1 MSKTKVKTVVQQPT
15 PPAQEEEDDSDVEFV
30 LDREPEKDA
39 VELELERLVFGDS
52 AGFRAGLGELAVQDG
67 NVEEEEDEE
76 GQEETGYEGVE
87 DADLFFTDTGDAPL
101 PNTAA
106 EDSSD
111 DDTTKGRLPAAW
123 QDSDDERTLVS
134 LASAPRLRKLRRT
147 EAEDVV
153 NGKDYT
159 RRLRQQFELLHPRPQ
174 WATHALQGGE
184 PARKKRRLSGDE
196 DESSA
201 DEMEMDDDDIPSTAP
216 LSRLLR
222 DASTLTRSTT
232 LTTGKKRKILRP
244 EVINIQ
250 RLPDLPPGPGSSAI
264 TSLNFHPS
272 LPLILSSGPSSTLY
286 LHHLAPSPPAAV
298 ANPLLTSLHV
308 KGSELTTTAFHPKD
322 SRIFLSARR
331 RYFHVWDLKS
341 GKVEKITRVYGQQHE
356 QRSMERFKL
365 SPCGSY
371 LALLGS
377 SRKGGGVVNIL
388 SASSLQWIAQV
399 RVESRGGIADFC
411 WWGDGKGLAIV
422 GKGGEVTEWN
432 VERREV
438 VARWQDEGAVGTTV
452 LALGGKHDL
461 GGKGC
466 GTDRWVAVG
475 SSSGIVNIYDR
486 RVWLAGVGGTGGEG
500 DLFPR
505 TPKPT
510 KTLGHLTT
518 PTSSL
523 TFSPDGQLLVMASKW
538 KRDAVKLV
546 HLPSCT
552 VFQNWPTSQT
562 PLGRVTG
569 VAVAEGGI
577 VGGKGDGDEVFAV
590 LAVANE
596 KGAVRVWECGK
607 CRDAFRKKCHLSKT
621 LIKMLDRQD
630 DLALLAY
637 LALKH
642 KDSMFMD
649 ERKVYDAVV
658 AIAEGPWYGEPGEF
672 AVAEAEVKKACQEAR
687 GEAKA

>member
-1 MSKTKVKTVVQQPT
+1 MSKTKVRTVVQQPT
-15 PPAQEEEDDSDVEFV
+15 PPAQNEEDDSDVEFV

-67 NVEEEEDEE
+67 EVDGEEEGEEE
-76 GQEETGYEGVE
+76 GTGYEGVE

-101 PNTAA
+101 ANTTTD
-106 EDSSD
+106 DSSD
-111 DDTTKGRLPAAW
+111 NDTAHGRLPAAW

-174 WATHALQGGE
+174 WATQALQGGE
-184 PARKKRRLSGDE
+184 PARKKRRLSADE
-196 DESSA
+196 DSSA
-201 DEMEMDDDDIPSTAP
+201 DEMETDDDIPSTAP

-232 LTTGKKRKILRP
+232 LPTGKKRETLRP

-250 RLPDLPPGPGSSAI
+250 RLPSLTPGPGTSAI
-264 TSLNFHPS
+264 TSLSFHPS

-286 LHHLAPSPPAAV
+286 LHQIASAPPALV

-331 RYFHVWDLKS
+331 RYFHVWDLAT
-341 GKVEKITRVYGQQHE
+341 GRVEKITRVYGQQHE

-377 SRKGGGVVNIL
+377 SRKGGGVINVL

-411 WWGDGKGLAIV
+411 WWGDGKGLAIA

-432 VERREV
+432 VQRREV
-438 VARWQDEGAVGTTV
+438 VGRWQDEGAVGTTV
-452 LALGGKHDL
+452 LSLGGKHDL

-466 GTDRWVAVG
+466 GIDRWVAVG

-486 RVWLAGVGGTGGEG
+486 RVWLAGVGGGGETG
-500 DLFPR
+500 DFFPKA
-505 TPKPT
+505 PKPT
-510 KTLGHLTT
+510 KTLAHLTT

-569 VAVAEGGI
+569 VAVADGGI
-577 VGGKGDGDEVFAV
+577 VGGGKGDGDEVYAV
-590 LAVANE
+590 LAVGNE
-596 KGAVRVWECGK
+596 KGGVRVWEV
-607 CRDAFRKKCHLSKT
+607 RT
-621 LIKMLDRQD
+621 
-630 DLALLAY
+630 
-637 LALKH
+637 
-642 KDSMFMD
+642 
-649 ERKVYDAVV
+649 
-658 AIAEGPWYGEPGEF
+658 
-672 AVAEAEVKKACQEAR
+672 
-687 GEAKA
+687 

>member
-67 NVEEEEDEE
+67 DDMEEDEGGEE
-76 GQEETGYEGVE
+76 GTGYEGVE

-101 PNTAA
+101 ANTTTD
-106 EDSSD
+106 DSSD
-111 DDTTKGRLPAAW
+111 DETLKGRLPSAW

-159 RRLRQQFELLHPRPQ
+159 RRLRQQFELLHPRPR
-174 WATHALQGGE
+174 WATQALQGGE
-184 PARKKRRLSGDE
+184 PARKKRRLSGDDE
-196 DESSA
+196 DSSA
-201 DEMEMDDDDIPSTAP
+201 DEMETDNDIPSTAP

-222 DASTLTRSTT
+222 DASSLTRSTT
-232 LTTGKKRKILRP
+232 LSTGKKRKILRP

-250 RLPDLPPGPGSSAI
+250 RLPDLPPGPGTSAI
-264 TSLNFHPS
+264 TSLNFHPT
-272 LPLILSSGPSSTLY
+272 LPLVLSSGPSSTLY
-286 LHHLAPSPPAAV
+286 LHQIASAPPALV

-331 RYFHVWDLKS
+331 RYFHVWDLKT
-341 GKVEKITRVYGQQHE
+341 GKVEKVTRVYGQQHE

-377 SRKGGGVVNIL
+377 SRKGGGVINVL

-411 WWGDGKGLAIV
+411 WWGDGKGLAIA

-438 VARWQDEGAVGTTV
+438 VGRWQDEGAVGTTV
-452 LALGGKHDL
+452 LALGGRHDL

-466 GTDRWVAVG
+466 GIDRWCAVG

-486 RVWLAGVGGTGGEG
+486 RVWLASPGVGGVGGEGETG

-505 TPKPT
+505 APKPI
-510 KTLGHLTT
+510 KTLAHLTT

-577 VGGKGDGDEVFAV
+577 TRGGKESGVKGDGDEVFAV

-596 KGAVRVWECGK
+596 KGGVRVWEI
-607 CRDAFRKKCHLSKT
+607 RT
-621 LIKMLDRQD
+621 
-630 DLALLAY
+630 
-637 LALKH
+637 
-642 KDSMFMD
+642 
-649 ERKVYDAVV
+649 
-658 AIAEGPWYGEPGEF
+658 
-672 AVAEAEVKKACQEAR
+672 
-687 GEAKA
+687 

>member
-67 NVEEEEDEE
+67 EDVEEDE
-76 GQEETGYEGVE
+76 GGEEATGYEGVE

-101 PNTAA
+101 ANTTAD
-106 EDSSD
+106 DSSD
-111 DDTTKGRLPAAW
+111 DDTAHGKLPSAW

-174 WATHALQGGE
+174 WATQALQGGE
-184 PARKKRRLSGDE
+184 PARKKRRLFGD
-196 DESSA
+196 DSESPA
-201 DEMEMDDDDIPSTAP
+201 DEMEMDDDDVSSTAP
-216 LSRLLR
+216 LSKLLR
-222 DASTLTRSTT
+222 DASSLTRSTT
-232 LTTGKKRKILRP
+232 LLTGKKRKILRP

-250 RLPDLPPGPGSSAI
+250 RLPDLPPGPGTSAI

-286 LHHLAPSPPAAV
+286 LHHLSPSPPAPEP
-298 ANPLLTSLHV
+298 NPLLTSLHV

-356 QRSMERFKL
+356 QRSMERFRL
-365 SPCGSY
+365 SPCGTY

-377 SRKGGGVVNIL
+377 SRKGGGVINVL
-388 SASSLQWIAQV
+388 SASSLQWVAQV

-438 VARWQDEGAVGTTV
+438 VGRWMDEGAVGTTV
-452 LALGGKHDL
+452 LSLGGKHDL

-475 SSSGIVNIYDR
+475 SSSGIVNFYDR
-486 RVWLAGVGGTGGEG
+486 RVWLAGGGGEG

-505 TPKPT
+505 TPKPI

-569 VAVAEGGI
+569 VAIAEGGI
-577 VGGKGDGDEVFAV
+577 VGGKGGGDEVYAV

-596 KGAVRVWECGK
+596 KGGVRVWEV
-607 CRDAFRKKCHLSKT
+607 RT
-621 LIKMLDRQD
+621 
-630 DLALLAY
+630 
-637 LALKH
+637 
-642 KDSMFMD
+642 
-649 ERKVYDAVV
+649 
-658 AIAEGPWYGEPGEF
+658 
-672 AVAEAEVKKACQEAR
+672 
-687 GEAKA
+687 